1 MLNIGGFQSYSPRF
15 HVRLA
20 GGWLG
25 LEGAGKRTHK
35 PAFSLSSPETR
46 ASSSLR
52 ILSAIVN

>member
-15 HVRLA
+15 HVGLV

-35 PAFSLSSPETR
+35 PAFSLSTPATR

-52 ILSAIVN
+52 ILPAIAN